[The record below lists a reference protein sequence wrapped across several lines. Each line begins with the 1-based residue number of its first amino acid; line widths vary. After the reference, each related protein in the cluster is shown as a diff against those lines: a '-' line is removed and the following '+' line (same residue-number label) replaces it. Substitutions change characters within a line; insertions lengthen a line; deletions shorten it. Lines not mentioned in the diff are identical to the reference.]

1 MVKETLAS
9 LGNKSLRS
17 NSSDDKVAG
26 RDVRPQSRVM
36 IADVELSS
44 PLSRMSK
51 ANKLKITLS
60 SQLST
65 IDHGCGLSA
74 ITDQFRR
81 ITKSIHQY
89 SIPSIST

>member
-1 MVKETLAS
+1 MSVKKRVTYLDKMVKETLAS

-51 ANKLKITLS
+51 ANKLKNNTV
-60 SQLST
+60 QPAKH
-65 IDHGCGLSA
+65 D
-74 ITDQFRR
+74 
-81 ITKSIHQY
+81 
-89 SIPSIST
+89 